1 MEIQRFSFGSSE
13 SHLWIS
19 GSVCSKL
26 WIWHFSVWR
35 CHGAPCCCSL
45 EKHNCLCLAVLFP
58 FTQMATLSLL
68 KINIMRNSLAP
79 FHLLDSVSLPELQ
92 WKLYEFSSSQLAVL
106 WLSRWPSCYCP
117 TGSNCTGLWCQGMDL
132 MYLGTRGPLHLPSL
146 HNPYKR
152 KKQELQFFVHVV
164 QQISLYL
171 SGHTSLNFPTVGW
184 ISDSVLCFYF
194 FFSCLKKEL
203 G

>member
-1 MEIQRFSFGSSE
+1 MGSLIFCVVTAQDEQTRQKINLILDFYSDVIIQRFGGDHAWSCIFPGLLCPTEIRCFSCGSSE

-19 GSVCSKL
+19 GSICSKL
-26 WIWHFSVWR
+26 WIWHFGVWR

-79 FHLLDSVSLPELQ
+79 FHLLDTVSPSELQ

-117 TGSNCTGLWCQGMDL
+117 TGSNCAWLWCQGMDL
-132 MYLGTRGPLHLPSL
+132 VSLGTRGS
-146 HNPYKR
+146 
-152 KKQELQFFVHVV
+152 
-164 QQISLYL
+164 
-171 SGHTSLNFPTVGW
+171 
-184 ISDSVLCFYF
+184 
-194 FFSCLKKEL
+194 
-203 G
+203 